1 MSRVRGAEA
10 GGVGGVGV
18 EAFVV
23 PERRQ
28 RRRGEGVVKVQAR
41 LRGQA
46 GMVTA
51 ETAVALTALVAVT
64 LGMTWVVAV
73 VGIQARCVDAARNT
87 ARAVARGESIAAGQE
102 EGRRSAPEGAR
113 ITVRRGGGIASV
125 EVAADARP
133 SWPMLS
139 RLPAITVGGHAVVA
153 LEPGVS

>member
-1 MSRVRGAEA
+1 MNAT
-10 GGVGGVGV
+10 GVDVKADAKV
-18 EAFVV
+18 DE
-23 PERRQ
+23 Q
-28 RRRGEGVVKVQAR
+28 R
-41 LRGQA
+41 RGQA

-51 ETAVALTALVAVT
+51 ETAVALSALVAVT

-73 VGIQARCVDAARNT
+73 VGIQARCVDAARDT
-87 ARAVARGESIAAGQE
+87 ARAVARGESVGAGEE

-113 ITVRRGGGIASV
+113 ITVRRGGGVASV

-133 SWPMLS
+133 SWPVLS